1 MRNFTI
7 LILLLTTVLC
17 GKAQDLLVP
26 CSQLYYGG
34 KTYHELIY
42 KYLIYDNPKQAYAG
56 YIGLWEPYYLVI
68 TQYNTH
74 PEPPEYAFV
83 VKDSSIILKRASV
96 NIYEALFA
104 KDRIKRHLLKDY
116 DSSQQKV
123 MKKKVAALKSLHV
136 DRWEMS
142 VSPDFSQRLADL
154 FECVNLTAT
163 YIQCP
168 DEDSNRDNSNI
179 FNTPQGARYFNHQYR
194 VAEGWPSS
202 TDTRKGRLNQMADS
216 ICYAVEHHDKVVL
229 DRQYIICEKLAKDFK
244 TEIPVCYFTP
254 WCKKS
259 PGLRQPYQVQLF
271 SRRRADF
278 ELDINLNE
286 PADDNTVEKYRLLYA
301 DSVATW
307 TREAYIQHPFRKLQI
322 TLEDTDSVVCHIYI
336 EPHDRVYREICEIHI
351 PADLCRR
358 DIILSTLTL
367 PFGHYHLDSNHRW
380 MPIVQD

>member
-68 TQYNTH
+68 TQYNTY
-74 PEPPEYAFV
+74 PELPEYAFV

-123 MKKKVAALKSLHV
+123 MKKEVAALKSLRA
-136 DRWEMS
+136 DKWEMS
-142 VSPDFSQRLADL
+142 VSPDFSRRLADL

-168 DEDSNRDNSNI
+168 DEGSNHDNSNI
-179 FNTPQGARYFNHQYR
+179 FNTPIGARYFNHINC
-194 VAEGWPSS
+194 VAESWPSS
-202 TDTRKGRLNQMADS
+202 IDTREGQLNQMADS
-216 ICYAVEHHDKVVL
+216 ICYAVEHHDEAVL
-229 DRQYIICEKLAKDFK
+229 NRQYIVCKKLSADFK
-244 TEIPVCYFTP
+244 TEIPVCYFAP
-254 WCKKS
+254 WCKES
-259 PGLRQPYQVQLF
+259 PGLRQPYQVRL
-271 SRRRADF
+271 SCRGRGNF
-278 ELDINLNE
+278 ELNINLEE
-286 PADDNTVEKYRLLYA
+286 PADDNTVEKYRLMYA
-301 DSVATW
+301 DSVAAW
-307 TREAYIQHPFRKLQI
+307 TREAYIQHPFRRPQI
-322 TLEDTDSVVCHIYI
+322 TLEKTDSVICHIYI

-351 PADLCRR
+351 PANLCRR

-367 PFGHYHLDSNHRW
+367 PFGLYHLDSNHRW